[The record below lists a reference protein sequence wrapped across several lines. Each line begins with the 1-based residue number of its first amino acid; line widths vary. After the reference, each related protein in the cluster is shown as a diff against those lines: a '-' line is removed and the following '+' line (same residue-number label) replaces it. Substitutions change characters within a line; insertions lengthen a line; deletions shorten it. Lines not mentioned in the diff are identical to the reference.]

1 MAKAPTEM
9 MREFVRSQNFTS
21 TDEVMTAM
29 KDMFKDILQEVMEC
43 ELADELGY
51 EKSER
56 TSNDECG
63 NKSKNYR
70 NGYSKKTVKTQMGEL
85 EIKVPRDRNG
95 EYEPKIISINIEW
108 SFLKVLHI
116 ITVIPF
122 ATLIY
127 TGIKTATVS
136 IAFWTKRSGNITYM
150 FYMVNDFAKYPITIY
165 NNIVRNI
172 ITYII
177 PFAFTAFYPAYYIL
191 SGENPLFNIGMT
203 VLIAIV
209 MMVVGV
215 IVWNRG
221 IRSYESAGS

>member
-1 MAKAPTEM
+1 
-9 MREFVRSQNFTS
+9 
-21 TDEVMTAM
+21 MTAM

-43 ELADELGY
+43 ELSDELGY

-56 TSNDECG
+56 TSNDECS

-108 SFLKVLHI
+108 SFLKVLLI

-127 TGIKTATVS
+127 TGIKTATVA